1 MTIKHS
7 DCGGGGADTIG
18 CQGINKSQSK
28 RAECNYV
35 SDVRRYQQ
43 QQIDEERLMESGA
56 KQQVS
61 RRRRGHQTRAER
73 GRLGLMMFR

>member
-7 DCGGGGADTIG
+7 DCAGGGAEPIG

-28 RAECNYV
+28 SAKCNYV

-43 QQIDEERLMESGA
+43 QQQIEMVSG
-56 KQQVS
+56 
-61 RRRRGHQTRAER
+61 
-73 GRLGLMMFR
+73 